1 MRLALLIV
9 LLLLAPGAARAQSP
23 NTFTTSAAEG
33 GPVIEFTDGD
43 FVLSP
48 GLEIPTRGWVRAA
61 SPHIYRMHETHWRTG
76 DYHTVQGRFRFDRG
90 ALGPDPLA
98 LYTAS
103 TRNQFIVFVNGAEV
117 FRNFARVSD
126 QKLAWYRPFLVP
138 LPAGALKPG
147 QNEILIRA
155 VSEESVGVGR
165 VIVGPNAAVQAFYQS
180 QYFWQITAPM
190 AANAAMLALGGLA
203 VLVWLGR
210 RREVELLWLALAAGL
225 WFLRNYQ
232 YFAEVTPFDMAL
244 FNALTVYATYFAT
257 VATTAF
263 YASFLKMPHRGPVIA
278 ALFALGIP
286 IVAVHAA
293 FSLSNLILYVPT
305 TLIGLGGALLG
316 LLDLRRDR
324 TPGHVVLAIVVLLMP
339 FAGVYD
345 FLLAGGGSG
354 WKVHDFYLTVFSGC
368 IYCVAFLLVFGKR
381 ALDAFAGLEAANA
394 TLEQRIAET
403 RAELAASE
411 ASRRDLVVAGAVAS
425 ERERL
430 MQEMHDGIGSNLIT
444 ALAVAR
450 QQKQP
455 DSTIKTLSRAL
466 ADLKITV
473 DSLEPVEGDLVALI
487 GNLRHR
493 MAGDLRD
500 AGIACRWEV
509 GRCGPVPWL
518 DATNALHVLRI
529 FQEAIGNV
537 LSHSDATEM
546 RIGCGEETRDGIPGI
561 AAYVADNG
569 RGFDQ
574 AQADRPGKGLGN
586 IAARAQSLHGLLECR
601 SSVDGGTLVTLWLP
615 YERAR
620 ATGDRK
626 AG

>member
-1 MRLALLIV
+1 MRLVLLI
-9 LLLLAPGAARAQSP
+9 LLLLLTPGAVRAQAL
-23 NTFTTSAAEG
+23 NTFTSSPAEG
-33 GPVIEFTDGD
+33 GPVIEFKDGD
-43 FVLSP
+43 FVLAA
-48 GLEIPTRGWVRAA
+48 GLDVPDRGWVRAP
-61 SPHIYRMHETHWRTG
+61 SPHIYRMFETRWRTG

-90 ALGPDPLA
+90 ALGADPLA

-138 LPAGALKPG
+138 LPEGALKPG
-147 QNEILIRA
+147 VNEIVIRA
-155 VSEESVGVGR
+155 VSQESVGVGR
-165 VIVGPNAAVQAFYQS
+165 VIVGPNAVVQDFYQA

-203 VLVWLGR
+203 VLLWMGR

-232 YFAEVTPFDMAL
+232 YFAEVTPFDLAL

-263 YASFLKMPHRGPVIA
+263 YATFLKMPHREPVIA
-278 ALFALGIP
+278 ALFALGLP
-286 IVAVHAA
+286 IMAIHAT
-293 FSLSNLILYVPT
+293 FSLSNLILYVPA

-324 TPGHVVLAIVVLLMP
+324 TTGHVLLALVVLLMP

-345 FLLAGGGSG
+345 FLLAGGGDG
-354 WKVHDFYLTVFSGC
+354 WNTNDAYLTVFSGC
-368 IYCVAFLLVFGKR
+368 IYCVAFLIVFGKR

-411 ASRRDLVVAGAVAS
+411 ASRRDLVVAGAIAS

-430 MQEMHDGIGSNLIT
+430 MREMHDGIGSNLIT

-493 MAGDLRD
+493 MAGDLR
-500 AGIACRWEV
+500 
-509 GRCGPVPWL
+509 
-518 DATNALHVLRI
+518 
-529 FQEAIGNV
+529 
-537 LSHSDATEM
+537 
-546 RIGCGEETRDGIPGI
+546 
-561 AAYVADNG
+561 
-569 RGFDQ
+569 
-574 AQADRPGKGLGN
+574 
-586 IAARAQSLHGLLECR
+586 
-601 SSVDGGTLVTLWLP
+601 
-615 YERAR
+615 
-620 ATGDRK
+620 
-626 AG
+626 

>member
-1 MRLALLIV
+1 MLRLVVLLL
-9 LLLLAPGAARAQSP
+9 LLLLAPVAASAQST
-23 NTFTTSAAEG
+23 NTVTTSSVEG
-33 GPVIEFTDGD
+33 GPVIEFRDGD
-43 FVLSP
+43 YILSE
-48 GLEIPTRGWVRAA
+48 GLAVPTQGWTRTA
-61 SPHIYRMHETHWRTG
+61 SPHIYRMHETGWRTG
-76 DYHTVQGRFRFDRG
+76 DYHTVQGRFRFDRS
-90 ALGPDPLA
+90 ALGAEPLA
-98 LYTAS
+98 LYTVS

-147 QNEILIRA
+147 INEIVIRA
-155 VSEESVGVGR
+155 VSEESTGVGR
-165 VIVGPNAAVQAFYQS
+165 VVIGPNAAVQDFYQS

-203 VLVWLGR
+203 VLLWAGR
-210 RREVELLWLALAAGL
+210 RQEVELLWLALAAGL

-257 VATTAF
+257 VATCAF
-263 YASFLKMPHRGPVIA
+263 YITFLKLPRREAFIA
-278 ALFALGIP
+278 VLFALGVP
-286 IVAVHAA
+286 IVIAHATL
-293 FSLSNLILYVPT
+293 SLSNLILYAPST
-305 TLIGLGGALLG
+305 IIGLGGAVLG
-316 LLDLRRDR
+316 FLDLRRHR
-324 TPGHVVLAIVVLLMP
+324 STGHVILALVVLLMP
-339 FAGVYD
+339 LVGIYD

-354 WKVHDFYLTVFSGC
+354 WNTSGVYLTVFSGC
-368 IYCVAFLLVFGKR
+368 IYCVAFLISFGKR
-381 ALDAFAGLEAANA
+381 ALDAFSGLEAANV
-394 TLEQRIAET
+394 TLERRIAET

-411 ASRRDLVVAGAVAS
+411 ASRRDLVVAGAIAS

-455 DSTIKTLSRAL
+455 SSTIKTLSRAL

-473 DSLEPVEGDLVALI
+473 DSLEPVEGDLIALI

-493 MAGDLRD
+493 MAGDLRE
-500 AGIACRWEV
+500 AGIACKWEV
-509 GRCGPVPWL
+509 GECGALPWL

-537 LSHSDATEM
+537 LTHSGGTEM
-546 RIGCGEETRDGIPGI
+546 RIGCHEEARDGVAGI
-561 AAYVADNG
+561 TAYVADNG
-569 RGFDQ
+569 RGFD
-574 AQADRPGKGLGN
+574 ATGSERPGKGLGN
-586 IAARAQSLHGLLECR
+586 IAGRAKALHGVLECR
-601 SSVDGGTLVTLWLP
+601 SSVDEGTVVSLWLP
-615 YERAR
+615 YERVVAAR
-620 ATGDRK
+620 DQL
-626 AG
+626 